1 MPFHLDY
8 DLTALTRHTADYIS
22 SQTRVQQLKCF
33 SNIWAYRKLY
43 FFSNEIQRRRPV
55 AKATLPQIVLL
66 LKRNT
71 MPPTS
76 CQSDRTANCTSSQTK
91 YNAADQLPKQPYCK
105 LYFFSNEIQC
115 RSPVAKQLYRKLYFF
130 SNEIQC
136 RRPVAKATVLQIVLL
151 LKPFIQRCF
160 RNYNS
165 NSVNCEISL

>member
-115 RSPVAKQLYRKLYFF
+115 RSPVAK
-130 SNEIQC
+130 
-136 RRPVAKATVLQIVLL
+136 ATVPQIVLL
-151 LKPFIQRCF
+151 FK
-160 RNYNS
+160 RNTMPPTSCQS
-165 NSVNCEISL
+165 NRTTNCTSSQTLYPTLLSEL